1 MAVSP
6 NYAAIRVPGA
16 GGEVQPDGR
25 HRRRRGPRVT
35 VRNEEVEANRES
47 NATGRDRQDDPDVA
61 HDSGCSTVASEDPEG
76 LENAGVMP

>member
-1 MAVSP
+1 
-6 NYAAIRVPGA
+6 
-16 GGEVQPDGR
+16 
-25 HRRRRGPRVT
+25 VT

-61 HDSGCSTVASEDPEG
+61 HDSGCRTVASEDPEG